1 MGCFSLKQPPTKQLE
16 IGEMVNSAL
25 IQKFSV
31 LTCSG
36 RGLFLSDS
44 SCLSSNPVVSS
55 VFLFYSF
62 NIYRDCVLSFFCI
75 SCCCQNLAT
84 TVFLLLFSY
93 SLMSSSLQLHGL
105 QHARLPSPSYLSGFA
120 QIHVHWVDDAI
131 QPSHPLLP
139 PSPPALNLSQHQGS
153 CPISQLFPSG
163 GQSIR
168 ASASV
173 LVISMDIHGWFPLR
187 LTGLISLESTGLSR
201 VFSNTTVQKH
211 QFFGTQLSL
220 WSNSHIYTWLLEKP

>member
-1 MGCFSLKQPPTKQLE
+1 MLRGEFKATKKKSKYLVMGCFSLKQPPTKQLE

-173 LVISMDIHGWFPLR
+173 LVISMDIHSS
-187 LTGLISLESTGLSR
+187 I
-201 VFSNTTVQKH
+201 
-211 QFFGTQLSL
+211 
-220 WSNSHIYTWLLEKP
+220 LL